1 MACETAFGTVSND
14 SITILSFVEEDGE
27 LKVRRSKE
35 FTDPQQYNTFYDAKA
50 SVERVVAP

>member
-1 MACETAFGTVSND
+1 MCETAFGTVSND

-27 LKVRRSKE
+27 LKVLRSKE

-50 SVERVVAP
+50 AVERVAAP